1 MYYEGE
7 LTREQMQ
14 EYNRNKLH
22 GFWNP
27 PAIDSDPDLTP
38 EQKEQMKDY
47 NRVWGDGDS
56 IYDGGC

>member
-14 EYNRNKLH
+14 EYNHNKLH
-22 GFWNP
+22 DFWDP
-27 PAIDSDPDLTP
+27 TAIDNDPYLT
-38 EQKEQMKDY
+38 ESQKEQMKDY